1 MNTNET
7 TTKRGRPI
15 VALSKRQEVL
25 AARNAK
31 REQGIEIKRGRP
43 VTLLS
48 KRQTVLAARAV
59 KREQGIEVKRGRP
72 KNITVNTGQPA
83 HQISQLKPNQPMLL

>member
-1 MNTNET
+1 MKTNET
-7 TTKRGRPI
+7 IKSAKRGRPI
-15 VALSKRQEVL
+15 VTLSKRQEVL
-25 AARNAK
+25 AARNVK

-48 KRQTVLAARAV
+48 KRQEVLATRAA

-83 HQISQLKPNQPMLL
+83 HQIS

>member
-7 TTKRGRPI
+7 TTAKRGRPI

-25 AARNAK
+25 AAQNTK

-48 KRQTVLAARAV
+48 KRQTVLATRAV

-83 HQISQLKPNQPMLL
+83 HQIS